1 MRDLC
6 ILPFLFELSIQD
18 LWELI
23 IKFASLVSI
32 NVKITFFNILRR
44 DINKERAKSKRLS
57 SLFVLP
63 LKGNFCDIS

>member
-44 DINKERAKSKRLS
+44 DINKERAKS
-57 SLFVLP
+57 
-63 LKGNFCDIS
+63 

>member
-57 SLFVLP
+57 YFFEVPWKDSDL
-63 LKGNFCDIS
+63 